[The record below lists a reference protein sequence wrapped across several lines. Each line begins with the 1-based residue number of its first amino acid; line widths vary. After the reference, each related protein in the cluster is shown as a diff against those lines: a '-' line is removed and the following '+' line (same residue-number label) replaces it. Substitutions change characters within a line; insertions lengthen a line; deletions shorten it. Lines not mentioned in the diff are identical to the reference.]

1 MLYIINI
8 LIYRVINTEVSVGTI
23 IIINI
28 SQLFIKLGIT
38 YKGQYL
44 LIKSASVNAVSAEIT
59 VKTKALKR
67 VKSLILILRTFKN

>member
-8 LIYRVINTEVSVGTI
+8 LIYRVINAEVSVGTI

-38 YKGQYL
+38 YKG
-44 LIKSASVNAVSAEIT
+44 
-59 VKTKALKR
+59 
-67 VKSLILILRTFKN
+67 